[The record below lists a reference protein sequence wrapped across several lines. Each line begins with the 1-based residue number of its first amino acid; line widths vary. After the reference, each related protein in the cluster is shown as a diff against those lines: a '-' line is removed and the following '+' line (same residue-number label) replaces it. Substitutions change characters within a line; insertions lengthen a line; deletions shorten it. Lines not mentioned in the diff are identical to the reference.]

1 MALLGSIIAESGCGC
16 RTGGQGCRSDGVVGG
31 QPADHRL
38 IGGLD
43 LQRHMADAEAL
54 LQFVLSAPKQGFGRD
69 AFGAHEV
76 RGQRRLGRAHAPDM
90 QVVDGGDAGQ
100 RTEIIGDGVA
110 LDAGRHGMQG
120 EIDRVPQ
127 YRPGAD
133 DDDDADREADRRIE
147 PQPAGHQNEHAGKH
161 DAQCHRGIGSEMQK
175 GGPDIEGAQAPE
187 KENQRCRAIDDD
199 PDRGDDDDRHPGER
213 LRRLQAADCL
223 PGDPAGDDQQQDG
236 IAERHEDRAAAE
248 AVGVAPARP
257 ALAENRGAPRR
268 REGEHVAEIVPGIG
282 KQRER
287 VRGDPVKPLGDAVGG
302 GERHADGESASEIR
316 RSSAVRCAA
325 MRPMRAM
332 QLAMIVGMIEHAG
345 NIRSK
350 ADSYRLR
357 GPPGRVSCSNTDRGQ
372 AMALGGSNGIAAR
385 SISAED
391 ARAMLRD
398 GSEIALLDV
407 REEGVF
413 SEDGHP
419 FFANSVPLSRL
430 ELLVRDLVPR
440 KLTRIVV
447 YDGGDENLADRAA
460 AKLTRMGYRDVAVMA
475 GGTRGW
481 AAAGYELFTGVNVPS
496 KAFGELVEHRC
507 ETPHINAA
515 ELKRRLDAGE
525 KVLIVDS
532 RPIGEF
538 RNMSIP
544 GAFDC
549 PGAELVY
556 RVPDQ
561 VPSSDTLVVV
571 NCAGRTRSIIG
582 AQSLRNAGLP
592 NPVLAL
598 ENGTMGWELAGLELA
613 RGREEALPA
622 PSPEGLRRAQDLADK
637 VAERFAI
644 RHIDDAAL
652 SRFQAEAEERTLYLF
667 DVRSPEEYIAG
678 HLAGA
683 RSAPGGQLVQ
693 ATDVYMATR
702 NARIVLTDDDGVRA
716 VMTGSWLVQ
725 MGWPEVYVLAGGL
738 KGRQLVQGMPK
749 PVIPELDTAAAA
761 TILPAE
767 LQALVEKGEAS
778 VVDLAPSLA
787 YEAGHIPG
795 AWFAVRAQLPG
806 SLDQVPKRRVLVL
819 TSPDAALARLAAARL
834 RRARSR

>member
-1 MALLGSIIAESGCGC
+1 
-16 RTGGQGCRSDGVVGG
+16 
-31 QPADHRL
+31 
-38 IGGLD
+38 
-43 LQRHMADAEAL
+43 
-54 LQFVLSAPKQGFGRD
+54 
-69 AFGAHEV
+69 
-76 RGQRRLGRAHAPDM
+76 
-90 QVVDGGDAGQ
+90 
-100 RTEIIGDGVA
+100 
-110 LDAGRHGMQG
+110 
-120 EIDRVPQ
+120 
-127 YRPGAD
+127 
-133 DDDDADREADRRIE
+133 
-147 PQPAGHQNEHAGKH
+147 
-161 DAQCHRGIGSEMQK
+161 
-175 GGPDIEGAQAPE
+175 
-187 KENQRCRAIDDD
+187 
-199 PDRGDDDDRHPGER
+199 
-213 LRRLQAADCL
+213 
-223 PGDPAGDDQQQDG
+223 
-236 IAERHEDRAAAE
+236 
-248 AVGVAPARP
+248 
-257 ALAENRGAPRR
+257 
-268 REGEHVAEIVPGIG
+268 
-282 KQRER
+282 
-287 VRGDPVKPLGDAVGG
+287 
-302 GERHADGESASEIR
+302 
-316 RSSAVRCAA
+316 
-325 MRPMRAM
+325 
-332 QLAMIVGMIEHAG
+332 
-345 NIRSK
+345 
-350 ADSYRLR
+350 
-357 GPPGRVSCSNTDRGQ
+357 
-372 AMALGGSNGIAAR
+372 MALGGSNGIAAR

-430 ELLVRDLVPR
+430 ELLIRDLVPR
-440 KLTRIVV
+440 QLTRIVV
-447 YDGGDENLADRAA
+447 YDGGDENLANRAA

-475 GGTRGW
+475 GGARGW

-525 KVLIVDS
+525 RVLIVDS

-644 RHIDDAAL
+644 RRIDDAAL

-667 DVRSPEEYIAG
+667 DVRSPEEYVAG

-693 ATDVYMATR
+693 ATDAYMATR

-725 MGWPEVYVLAGGL
+725 MGWPEVYVLADGL

-749 PVIPELDTAAAA
+749 PVIPELDAAVAA
-761 TILPAE
+761 TISPAE
-767 LQALVEKGEAS
+767 LQGLVEKGEAS
-778 VVDLAPSLA
+778 LVDLAPSLA

-795 AWFAVRAQLPG
+795 AWFAVRARLPA
-806 SLDQVPKRRVLVL
+806 SLDRVPKRRVLVL
-819 TSPDAALARLAAARL
+819 TSPDAALARLAAAELEDCGFADIRVLGGGTAAWRTAGLPLATGREAMADTPDDCWRRPYDPYAAPDARERYL
-834 RRARSR
+834 RWEIELIRQIEREGDIGFRVSA